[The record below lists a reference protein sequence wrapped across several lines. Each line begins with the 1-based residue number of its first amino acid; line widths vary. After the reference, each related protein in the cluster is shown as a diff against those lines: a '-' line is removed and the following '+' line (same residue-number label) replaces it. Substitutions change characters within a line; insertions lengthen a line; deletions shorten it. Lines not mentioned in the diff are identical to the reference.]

1 MIALARFQL
10 AGYVRSLR
18 VLQPLLVVL
27 LILSLVLLQGPG
39 GNARLAAGT
48 LGDAAAF
55 MFPVWAWTARALLDT
70 QPDEQRSLTAL
81 AVRPRAVAGLL
92 AAYTANIGLGA
103 LVLAVPVVQALSAGS
118 GAGVVLAG
126 LGLTLLAALAATV
139 LGAWTSRA
147 IIPHGGVSLLALVG
161 GVAAA
166 LLLSLGPL
174 SWLAVPMVGWLRA
187 AHDGPS
193 ALIGAFPGIAL
204 HLVLWSA
211 AVGAAYL
218 AAARSRP

>member
-1 MIALARFQL
+1 MIALARFQV

-18 VLQPLLVVL
+18 ALQPLLVVL

-48 LGDAAAF
+48 LGDVAAF

-70 QPDEQRSLTAL
+70 QPDEQRSLSAL
-81 AVRPRAVAGLL
+81 AVRPRAVAGVL
-92 AAYTANIGLGA
+92 AAYTANTGLGA

-126 LGLTLLAALAATV
+126 LGLSLLAALAATV
-139 LGAWTSRA
+139 LGACTSRT
-147 IIPHGGVSLLALVG
+147 IIPDGGVSLLALIG
-161 GVAAA
+161 GVVAA
-166 LLLSLGPL
+166 LLLSLSPL
-174 SWLAVPMVGWLRA
+174 SWLAVPMVDWLRA

-193 ALIGAFPGIAL
+193 AFTGAFPGIAL

-211 AVGAAYL
+211 VVGAAYL